1 MKVMADYRCFMRD
14 IIALRRRQPALSAEG
29 VRASRVNDFDR
40 VIVVHRWIADGDPGQ
55 DVVAVVSFD
64 ERPKFSYAIGL
75 PRSGKW
81 IELHNTDF
89 YDNFPNPA
97 AIGNGGAVEASGP
110 PLDGFAQSAAITIPA
125 NGAVFLRAEG
135 S

>member
-1 MKVMADYRCFMRD
+1 MKVMADYR
-14 IIALRRRQPALSAEG
+14 ALRWRQRALSAES

-40 VIVVHRWIADGDPGQ
+40 VIVVHRWIADGNPGR